1 MYLTKDRIVY
11 YITCYVTCHTGVNW
25 MYILVGTNPH
35 RLPAARSHVLE
46 ERCLRPQAQALPN
59 TPFGGGMEL

>member
-1 MYLTKDRIVY
+1 
-11 YITCYVTCHTGVNW
+11 